1 VREGKHFFFEKKEQ
15 KTFVRLS
22 RAHIDQTLV

>member
-1 VREGKHFFFEKKEQ
+1 M

-22 RAHIDQTLV
+22 RVAEFFVRWV